1 MKKITKRIQKESRKI
16 RGGDFSDWYEGLSP
30 IEKVVYGQTL
40 RIKNILF
47 PL

>member
-1 MKKITKRIQKESRKI
+1 MKKITERIKKESQKI
-16 RGGDFSDWYEGLSP
+16 QSGDFSGWYEGLSP

-40 RIKNILF
+40 RLKNILF